1 MATKRKVKVTRKAAI
16 KKQKANGKAKP
27 PAIINADTF
36 MADAGMGVQD
46 LTTEDLAIPFQ
57 KVLQKMSPELDDLDV
72 RAGDI
77 FNSVTKES
85 VPGKTGIRVVNC
97 AYQLQYIE
105 WEPRGTGSGAPHKI
119 YAAGEEMPETQR
131 GEDNKDYVTDGNGRY
146 IERTAQ
152 HYVLVIDGN
161 GFTQQAL
168 ISMKATQFKKSK
180 QWNSALKSLK
190 MKNKEGTLF
199 TPARFAHIWLLKST
213 PEENKN
219 GSWHGWEISKD
230 ALIEDLALYQEAR
243 LFAESI
249 SAGQINVQHSREED
263 STESDNVPF

>member
-1 MATKRKVKVTRKAAI
+1 MATKRKAKVTRKAAVA
-16 KKQKANGKAKP
+16 KTKGNGKAKP
-27 PAIINADTF
+27 PAIVNADMF
-36 MADAGMGVQD
+36 LADAGMGVQD
-46 LTTEDLAIPFQ
+46 LKTEDLAIPFL

-77 FNSVTKES
+77 FNSVTKEGIS
-85 VPGKTGIRVVNC
+85 GKEGVRVINC

-105 WEPRGTGSGAPHKI
+105 WEPRGTGSGAPHHI
-119 YAAGEEMPETQR
+119 YAAGEEMPETER
-131 GEDNKDYVTDGNGRY
+131 GEDNKDYVRDGNGRY

-152 HYVLVIDGN
+152 HYVLVIDEDGM
-161 GFTQQAL
+161 TQQAL

-190 MKNKEGTLF
+190 MKDAKGTLF
-199 TPARFAHIWLLKST
+199 TPARFSHIWLLKSVA
-213 PEENKN
+213 EENKN

-230 ALIEDLALYQEAR
+230 SLIEDLALYQEAR

-249 SAGQINVQHSREED
+249 SAGQVKVQHSREED
-263 STESDNVPF
+263 TTDSDNVPF

>member
-1 MATKRKVKVTRKAAI
+1 MGVPAKKRKATLPTTVNTDI
-16 KKQKANGKAKP
+16 FLQ
-27 PAIINADTF
+27 
-36 MADAGMGVQD
+36 DAGVGVQD
-46 LTTEDLAIPFQ
+46 LKTEDLAIPFL

-85 VPGKTGIRVVNC
+85 VPGKEGVRVINC
-97 AYQLQYIE
+97 AYHLQYIE
-105 WEPRGTGSGAPHKI
+105 WEPRGSGSGAPFQI
-119 YAAGEEMPETQR
+119 YAPGVGLPETQR
-131 GEDNKDYVTDGNGRY
+131 GEDNRDYVVDGNGRY
-146 IERTAQ
+146 LERTAQ
-152 HYVLVIDGN
+152 HYVLAMDQDGL
-161 GFTQQAL
+161 TQQAV

-190 MKNKEGTLF
+190 MKDSNGILF

-230 ALIEDLALYQEAR
+230 SLIEDLSLYQEAK
-243 LFAESI
+243 LFATSI
-249 SAGQINVQHSREED
+249 SEGVIKVQHSREED
-263 STESDNVPF
+263 ATDPEDIPF

>member
-1 MATKRKVKVTRKAAI
+1 MAQAQAVKKRKG
-16 KKQKANGKAKP
+16 NGKANLP
-27 PAIINADTF
+27 SIVSADMF
-36 MADAGMGVQD
+36 QADAGIGVHD
-46 LTTEDLAIPFQ
+46 LKTEDLAIPFL

-77 FNSVTKES
+77 FNTVTKEGVS
-85 VPGKTGIRVVNC
+85 GDTGVRVINC
-97 AYQLQYIE
+97 AYLLQYIE
-105 WEPRGTGSGAPHKI
+105 WEPRGTGSGAPHNI
-119 YAAGEEMPETQR
+119 YAAGDEMPETQR
-131 GEDNKDYVTDGNGRY
+131 GDDNKDYVVDGNGRY

-152 HYVLVIDGN
+152 HYVLVVDEDGV
-161 GFTQQAL
+161 TQQAL
-168 ISMKATQFKKSK
+168 LSMKATQFKKSK

-190 MKNKEGTLF
+190 MKDGKGGLF

-230 ALIEDLALYQEAR
+230 SLIEDLALYQEAR

-249 SAGQINVQHSREED
+249 GAGQVKVQHSREED
-263 STESDNVPF
+263 TTDSDNIPF

>member
-1 MATKRKVKVTRKAAI
+1 MATKRKAKVTRKAAVA
-16 KKQKANGKAKP
+16 KTKGNGKAKP
-27 PAIINADTF
+27 PAIVNADMF
-36 MADAGMGVQD
+36 LADAGMGVQD
-46 LTTEDLAIPFQ
+46 LKTEDLAIPFL

-77 FNSVTKES
+77 FNSVTKEGVS
-85 VPGKTGIRVVNC
+85 GKGGVRVINC

-105 WEPRGTGSGAPHKI
+105 WEPRGTGSGAPHHI
-119 YAAGEEMPETQR
+119 YAAGEEMPETER
-131 GEDNKDYVTDGNGRY
+131 GEDNKDYVRDGNGRY

-152 HYVLVIDGN
+152 HYVLVIDEDGM
-161 GFTQQAL
+161 TQQAL

-190 MKNKEGTLF
+190 MKDAKGTLF
-199 TPARFAHIWLLKST
+199 TPARFAHIWTLKSVA
-213 PEENKN
+213 EENKN

-230 ALIEDLALYQEAR
+230 SLIEDLALYQEAR

-249 SAGQINVQHSREED
+249 SAGQVKVQHSREED
-263 STESDNVPF
+263 TTDSDNVPF

>member
-1 MATKRKVKVTRKAAI
+1 MATKLTKKVKRKAAVA
-16 KKQKANGKAKP
+16 KTRSNGKAKP
-27 PAIINADTF
+27 PAIVNADMF
-36 MADAGMGVQD
+36 LADAGVGVQD
-46 LTTEDLAIPFQ
+46 LKTEDLAIPFL

-77 FNSVTKES
+77 FNSVTKEGVS
-85 VPGKTGIRVVNC
+85 GKEGVRVVPC
-97 AYQLQYIE
+97 AYRLEYIE
-105 WEPRGTGSGAPHKI
+105 WEPRGTGSGAPVNI
-119 YAAGEEMPETQR
+119 YVAGEEIPETQR

-152 HYVLVIDGN
+152 HYVLVMDEDGM
-161 GFTQQAL
+161 TQQAL

-190 MKNKEGTLF
+190 MKDNSGRLF
-199 TPARFAHIWLLKST
+199 TPARFSHIWLLKST

-230 ALIEDLALYQEAR
+230 SQIEDIALYQEAK

-249 SAGQINVQHSREED
+249 SAGQVKVQHTREED
-263 STESDNVPF
+263 ATDSDNVPF

>member
-1 MATKRKVKVTRKAAI
+1 MATKLTKKVKRKAAVA
-16 KKQKANGKAKP
+16 KTKSNSKANP
-27 PAIINADTF
+27 PAIINADVF
-36 MADAGMGVQD
+36 FEDAGVGVQD
-46 LTTEDLAIPFQ
+46 LNTEDLAIPFL

-77 FNSVTKES
+77 FNTVTKDGVS
-85 VPGKTGIRVVNC
+85 GKEGVRVIPC
-97 AYQLQYIE
+97 AYRLEHIE
-105 WEPRGTGSGAPHKI
+105 WEPRGTGSGAPVNI
-119 YAAGEEMPETQR
+119 YGAGGDIPETQR
-131 GEDNKDYVTDGNGRY
+131 GEDNKDYVVDGNGRY

-152 HYVLVIDGN
+152 HYVLVLDSDGM
-161 GFTQQAL
+161 TQQAL

-190 MKNKEGTLF
+190 MKDNSGRLF
-199 TPARFAHIWLLKST
+199 VPARFSHIWLLKST

-230 ALIEDLALYQEAR
+230 CQIEDLALYHEAK

-249 SAGQINVQHSREED
+249 SAGQVKVQHSREED
-263 STESDNVPF
+263 STDSDSVPF

>member
-1 MATKRKVKVTRKAAI
+1 MAKSQAVKKRKG
-16 KKQKANGKAKP
+16 NGKAKL
-27 PAIINADTF
+27 PAIINDMF
-36 MADAGMGVQD
+36 LADAGIGVHD
-46 LTTEDLAIPFQ
+46 LQTEDLAIPFL

-77 FNSVTKES
+77 FNTVTKEGVS
-85 VPGKTGIRVVNC
+85 GKTGVRVINC
-97 AYQLQYIE
+97 AYHLQHIE

-119 YAAGEEMPETQR
+119 YAAGAEMPETQR
-131 GEDNKDYVTDGNGRY
+131 GEDNKDYVVDGNGRY

-152 HYVLVIDGN
+152 HYVLVIDDN
-161 GFTQQAL
+161 DFTQQAL

-180 QWNSALKSLK
+180 QWNSALKALK
-190 MKNKEGTLF
+190 MKDTSGNLF

-219 GSWHGWEISKD
+219 GSWHGWEISKES
-230 ALIEDLALYQEAR
+230 LIEDIALYQEAK

-249 SAGQINVQHSREED
+249 NEGQIRVRHSREED
-263 STESDNVPF
+263 TTESDNVPF

>member
-1 MATKRKVKVTRKAAI
+1 MARSQTAVVKESKRNSR
-16 KKQKANGKAKP
+16 AKP
-27 PAIINADTF
+27 PATINTDMFLT
-36 MADAGMGVQD
+36 DAGMGVHD
-46 LTTEDLAIPFQ
+46 LKTEDLAIPFL

-77 FNSVTKES
+77 FNSVTKEGVS
-85 VPGKTGIRVVNC
+85 GKEGVRVINC
-97 AYQLQYIE
+97 SYHLQYIE
-105 WEPRGTGSGAPHKI
+105 WEPRGTGSGAPYRI
-119 YAAGEEMPETQR
+119 YSAGEEMPETQR
-131 GEDNKDYVTDGNGRY
+131 GEDNKDYIADGNGRY

-152 HYVLVIDGN
+152 HYVLVIDDN

-168 ISMKATQFKKSK
+168 ISMKSTQFKKSK

-190 MKNKEGTLF
+190 MKDSNGNFF

-219 GSWHGWEISKD
+219 GSWHGWEISKES
-230 ALIEDLALYQEAR
+230 LIEDIGLYQEAK

-249 SAGQINVQHSREED
+249 NAGGVKVQHSREED
-263 STESDNVPF
+263 TTESDRVPF

>member
-1 MATKRKVKVTRKAAI
+1 MAKSQAVKKRKG
-16 KKQKANGKAKP
+16 NGKAKP
-27 PAIINADTF
+27 LAIINDMF
-36 MADAGMGVQD
+36 LADAGIGVRD
-46 LTTEDLAIPFQ
+46 LQTEDLAIPFL

-77 FNSVTKES
+77 FNTVTKEGVS
-85 VPGKTGIRVVNC
+85 GKAGVRVINC
-97 AYQLQYIE
+97 AYHLQHIE

-119 YAAGEEMPETQR
+119 YAAGAEMPETQR
-131 GEDNKDYVTDGNGRY
+131 GEDNKDYVVDGNGRY

-152 HYVLVIDGN
+152 HYVLVIDDN
-161 GFTQQAL
+161 DFTQQAL

-190 MKNKEGTLF
+190 MKDSSGNLF

-219 GSWHGWEISKD
+219 GSWHGWEISKES
-230 ALIEDLALYQEAR
+230 LIDDIALYQEAK

-249 SAGQINVQHSREED
+249 NEGQIKVQHSREED
-263 STESDNVPF
+263 TTESGNVPF

>member
-1 MATKRKVKVTRKAAI
+1 MIMAQTQAVKKRKG
-16 KKQKANGKAKP
+16 NGKAKP
-27 PAIINADTF
+27 PAIVNVDMF
-36 MADAGMGVQD
+36 LADAGIGVVN
-46 LTTEDLAIPFQ
+46 LKTEDLAIPFL

-77 FNSVTKES
+77 FNSVTKEGVS
-85 VPGKTGIRVVNC
+85 GKAGVRVINC
-97 AYQLQYIE
+97 AYRLEYIE
-105 WEPRGTGSGAPHKI
+105 WEPRGTGSGAPYNI
-119 YAAGEEMPETQR
+119 YAAGEQMPETQR
-131 GEDNKDYVTDGNGRY
+131 GEDNKDYIVDGNGRY

-152 HYVLVIDGN
+152 HYVLVIDEDGM
-161 GFTQQAL
+161 TQQAL
-168 ISMKATQFKKSK
+168 LSMKATQFKKSK

-190 MKNKEGTLF
+190 MKDGKGTLF

-230 ALIEDLALYQEAR
+230 SLIEDMALYQEAK

-249 SAGQINVQHSREED
+249 GAGQVKVQHRREED
-263 STESDNVPF
+263 TTDSDNVPF

>member
-1 MATKRKVKVTRKAAI
+1 MATKRKTKVTRKASVA
-16 KKQKANGKAKP
+16 KTKSNGKAKL
-27 PAIINADTF
+27 PAIVNADMF
-36 MADAGMGVQD
+36 MADAGIGVVD
-46 LTTEDLAIPFQ
+46 LKTEDLAIPFL

-77 FNSVTKES
+77 FNSVTKEGVS
-85 VPGKTGIRVVNC
+85 GKDGVRVINC

-105 WEPRGTGSGAPHKI
+105 GEPRGTGSGAPHHI

-152 HYVLVIDGN
+152 HYVLVIDEDGL
-161 GFTQQAL
+161 TQQAL
-168 ISMKATQFKKSK
+168 LSMKATQFKKSK

-190 MKNKEGTLF
+190 MKDGKGHLF

-230 ALIEDLALYQEAR
+230 SLIEDLALYQEAR

-249 SAGQINVQHSREED
+249 SAGQVKVQHSREED
-263 STESDNVPF
+263 TTDSDNVPF